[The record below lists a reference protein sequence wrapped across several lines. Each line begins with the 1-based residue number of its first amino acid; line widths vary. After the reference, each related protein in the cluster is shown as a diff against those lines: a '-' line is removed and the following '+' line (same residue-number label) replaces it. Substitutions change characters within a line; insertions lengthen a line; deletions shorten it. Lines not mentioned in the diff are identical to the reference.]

1 MQGRYIEHQALKAL
15 GGRERISMVTAFRA
29 KSHLVRDE
37 TVLTGSRAISNWS
50 ELYSQWTEYR
60 LEVLEERIREMLR
73 SERKREAA
81 KRRFDIDSV
90 RRFLLEQKVYLE
102 TTMNELIEVEDTD
115 ESPMV

>member
-29 KSHLVRDE
+29 KSPLIRDE
-37 TVLTGSRAISNWS
+37 TVLTGSRPISNWS
-50 ELYSQWTEYR
+50 ELYSDWTHYR

-81 KRRFDIDSV
+81 KRPFDITSV
-90 RRFLLEQKVYLE
+90 RKFLREQKAYLE
-102 TTMNELIEVEDTD
+102 TTMSELIEMEDTD
-115 ESPMV
+115 ESPML